1 LVWFVPIDHA
11 GELNESAVP
20 GILDD
25 ASVMIG
31 DFGIENGISKSFQF
45 RQSVFFVDPYQ
56 AARAR
61 DIRRQNSC
69 QSPLYVIAAQGAP
82 PGLGEIEY
90 LHSRIAGRCPAML
103 MSETGPA
110 CVKTCPSR
118 ECAELFSLF
127 SSFDGDRQG
136 GSFVIER
143 NRDKRQTR
151 KSSWP
156 TPTSALPLK
165 ADIRRAGWHVRSVP
179 TMDIAAC
186 PNNVGY
192 YPRRKAH

>member
-69 QSPLYVIAAQGAP
+69 QSPLYVI
-82 PGLGEIEY
+82 EK
-90 LHSRIAGRCPAML
+90 C
-103 MSETGPA
+103 
-110 CVKTCPSR
+110 
-118 ECAELFSLF
+118 
-127 SSFDGDRQG
+127 
-136 GSFVIER
+136 
-143 NRDKRQTR
+143 QTR
-151 KSSWP
+151 KSPILFDQFVGAVEQRQRHGEASRADSP
-156 TPTSALPLK
+156 CLSAC
-165 ADIRRAGWHVRSVP
+165 RRS
-179 TMDIAAC
+179 
-186 PNNVGY
+186 
-192 YPRRKAH
+192 

>member
-1 LVWFVPIDHA
+1 LVWFVHIDHS

-45 RQSVFFVDPYQ
+45 VDPYQ

-69 QSPLYVIAAQGAP
+69 QSPLYVIAAEGAP

-90 LHSRIAGRCPAML
+90 LHSRIVGRCPAML
-103 MSETGPA
+103 MSETG
-110 CVKTCPSR
+110 
-118 ECAELFSLF
+118 
-127 SSFDGDRQG
+127 Q
-136 GSFVIER
+136 
-143 NRDKRQTR
+143 NR
-151 KSSWP
+151 KSS
-156 TPTSALPLK
+156 L
-165 ADIRRAGWHVRSVP
+165 
-179 TMDIAAC
+179 
-186 PNNVGY
+186 
-192 YPRRKAH
+192 

>member
-45 RQSVFFVDPYQ
+45 RQSAFFVDPYQ

-90 LHSRIAGRCPAML
+90 LHSRIVGRCPAML
-103 MSETGPA
+103 MSETGP
-110 CVKTCPSR
+110 KTEVAALQRDVCFAPVS
-118 ECAELFSLF
+118 
-127 SSFDGDRQG
+127 GHRQAV
-136 GSFVIER
+136 SA
-143 NRDKRQTR
+143 
-151 KSSWP
+151 WP
-156 TPTSALPLK
+156 T
-165 ADIRRAGWHVRSVP
+165 HVRSVCS
-179 TMDIAAC
+179 AA
-186 PNNVGY
+186 PSG
-192 YPRRKAH
+192 KKIGDA

>member
-69 QSPLYVIAAQGAP
+69 QSPHYVIAAQGAP
-82 PGLGEIEY
+82 PGSGKLSTYI
-90 LHSRIAGRCPAML
+90 
-103 MSETGPA
+103 
-110 CVKTCPSR
+110 
-118 ECAELFSLF
+118 AELWADVRLCSCP
-127 SSFDGDRQG
+127 
-136 GSFVIER
+136 
-143 NRDKRQTR
+143 KRV
-151 KSSWP
+151 KSGKAQWEHMF
-156 TPTSALPLK
+156 SALPLK
-165 ADIRRAGWHVRSVP
+165 ADVAQRGRHVRFVP
-179 TMDIAAC
+179 ILLKKSKIEQ
-186 PNNVGY
+186 
-192 YPRRKAH
+192 RRKSRES